1 MNFFAFDR
9 RAEAPQQLEQLFAHT
24 VSFMV
29 QLSRDEDDFD
39 RKDE

>member
-9 RAEAPQQLEQLFAHT
+9 RVEAPQQLEQLFAHT
-24 VSFMV
+24 VSFMA
-29 QLSRDEDDFD
+29 QLPKNEDDFD